1 MSNNAK
7 IVRGYYK
14 KNLILFTDRIFRI
27 SSNKQSLYMI
37 YLTIRD
43 FIYQKKTIYHVE
55 QQIIETK
62 SYLDNV
68 YHEIY
73 IN

>member
-1 MSNNAK
+1 
-7 IVRGYYK
+7 
-14 KNLILFTDRIFRI
+14 
-27 SSNKQSLYMI
+27 MI

-43 FIYQKKTIYHVE
+43 FICQKKTIYHVK

-62 SYLDNV
+62 LYLDNV